1 MSENKGQRLAGNH
14 EQQWVAGLSMF
25 SGRKEKAKGPME
37 DRLFPVEC
45 KKIAAAPLWH
55 PAIQSLDT
63 SRTTQDCGSST
74 ARGLSGWPEDRPS
87 PLKWKNHR
95 APLASGDSMLKYVQN
110 VAELWLPYGTKSLK
124 YRDFLQCE
132 ILHR

>member
-37 DRLFPVEC
+37 DRLFPLSA
-45 KKIAAAPLWH
+45 KNRGGPLWH

-74 ARGLSGWPEDRPS
+74 ARGLSGWPEDRSS
-87 PLKWKNHR
+87 PLKWKKS
-95 APLASGDSMLKYVQN
+95 PSPSGIRRFN
-110 VAELWLPYGTKSLK
+110 A
-124 YRDFLQCE
+124 
-132 ILHR
+132 